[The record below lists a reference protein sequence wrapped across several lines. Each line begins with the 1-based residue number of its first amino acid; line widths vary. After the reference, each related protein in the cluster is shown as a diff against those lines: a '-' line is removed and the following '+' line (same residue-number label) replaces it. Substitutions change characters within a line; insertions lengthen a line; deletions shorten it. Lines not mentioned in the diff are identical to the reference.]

1 MMTHRPRD
9 DKVVGGVAAAHHVVR
24 VLEGHILGGEAHLG
38 VARGQTVAN
47 LRVIFIVN
55 IFSSYKYYFSLLL
68 TLFLAMT
75 LKV

>member
-9 DKVVGGVAAAHHVVR
+9 DEVVGGVAAAHHIVR

-47 LRVIFIVN
+47 LRVIFTVN
-55 IFSSYKYYFSLLL
+55 IFS
-68 TLFLAMT
+68 
-75 LKV
+75 